1 MSSPLKALHAG
12 APIGLDELPDNEGS
26 DPDAS
31 RIEEPRT
38 REKIR
43 AALAYKLA
51 VAGGFTLL
59 ELSDRT
65 FLISHRNMS
74 RHCADLQAVSAFAR
88 QVGAT

>member
-1 MSSPLKALHAG
+1 VNG
-12 APIGLDELPDNEGS
+12 PDV
-26 DPDAS
+26 
-31 RIEEPRT
+31 RCIEEPST

-65 FLISHRNMS
+65 FLVSRWNLS

-88 QVGAT
+88 QVGAA